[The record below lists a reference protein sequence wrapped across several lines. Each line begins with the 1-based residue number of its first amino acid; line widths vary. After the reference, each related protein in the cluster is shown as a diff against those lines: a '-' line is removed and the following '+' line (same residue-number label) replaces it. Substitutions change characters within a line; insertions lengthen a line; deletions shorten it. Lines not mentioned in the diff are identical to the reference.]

1 MEHLIWYNGFENM
14 NQIILGTTKHS
25 DLLYQIHIDSNSFL
39 RCKKIIQAML
49 LSQHQVSSVPF
60 VGPIPSTGAA
70 TIAAKGGGMQYHQSC
85 KQPYQQQQT
94 PTAKSCA
101 RSCAVTVTRTHPK
114 DYTNPHYAQQQAR
127 SAFPR
132 STTHKLQPTESP
144 PAVYAKVPTD
154 PRTSDINA
162 RSRLGLS
169 NEVTCPAS
177 AGSDYFICF
186 EFK

>member
-25 DLLYQIHIDSNSFL
+25 DLLYQIHIDSNSFF

-101 RSCAVTVTRTHPK
+101 RSCAVTVTRT
-114 DYTNPHYAQQQAR
+114 TQ
-127 SAFPR
+127 
-132 STTHKLQPTESP
+132 TPTMHSS
-144 PAVYAKVPTD
+144 KQGVPFLD
-154 PRTSDINA
+154 RQRTSFSLPNLPP
-162 RSRLGLS
+162 RYTPRYRLIHAPVISMLA
-169 NEVTCPAS
+169 VA
-177 AGSDYFICF
+177 
-186 EFK
+186 